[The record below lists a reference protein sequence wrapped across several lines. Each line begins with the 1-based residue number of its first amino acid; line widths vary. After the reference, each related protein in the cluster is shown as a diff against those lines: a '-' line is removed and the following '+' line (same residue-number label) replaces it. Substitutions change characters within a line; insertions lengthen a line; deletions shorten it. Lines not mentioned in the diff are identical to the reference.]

1 MPDGE
6 RAEILHFK
14 QPQQQVARFA
24 DSTCPATPGRAHR
37 LHGTCTLDPGR
48 ASGGV
53 TESEDVPVGAGRV
66 LWTLDELPGELRS
79 QKTCPPGRQC
89 GPAWVYEDAWSQH
102 SSYSPAATT
111 PLDKPLQRT
120 SPSAIRWCPQGPGR
134 ACSAARRAP
143 GQPDVPAGQPGCTC
157 LGVRRCQHPA
167 PSCSPA
173 AAEDGPLDELQLQTS
188 RQRRQMWG
196 LDSQGVPP
204 RRGEH
209 RRTSQHRLLAFIGRQ
224 RIHRRTSQHRL
235 LAFIGRQL
243 IHRRTSLQRRRTR
256 PPGLG
261 SRGREPFGPDQLR
274 DRIRSGGEPCYGR
287 GIRELGRSK
296 SASSTHVQIC
306 E

>member
-1 MPDGE
+1 MSQQRRRTALSLHRILQDGHAAPSQPMADGE
-6 RAEILHFK
+6 RSEILLFK

-24 DSTCPATPGRAHR
+24 GSTCPATPGCAHQLR
-37 LHGTCTLDPGR
+37 GTCTLDPGR

-53 TESEDVPVGAGRV
+53 TESEDVPVGAGRA

-111 PLDKPLQRT
+111 PLDEPLQRT
-120 SPSAIRWCPQGPGR
+120 SPSAIRWCPQGPGQ

-196 LDSQGVPP
+196 LDSQGVCAEEETSPDEPAVPP
-204 RRGEH
+204 DK
-209 RRTSQHRLLAFIGRQ
+209 TSWLGLSG
-224 RIHRRTSQHRL
+224 
-235 LAFIGRQL
+235 
-243 IHRRTSLQRRRTR
+243 TR
-256 PPGLG
+256 DIW
-261 SRGREPFGPDQLR
+261 SRPAP
-274 DRIRSGGEPCYGR
+274 
-287 GIRELGRSK
+287 
-296 SASSTHVQIC
+296 
-306 E
+306 